1 MPTDRTPVWREL
13 HNKEIPTHDPVQRE
27 MFWGICTCPPSL
39 LCPLYYHNDNQ
50 ETKNHHAF
58 SQTTRGEDD
67 QKRYCLQD
75 NMSSLYSVLCRTIK
89 PTPTNPHRE
98 HTKNPGPV
106 KTHIRN
112 CNTTINEEHIDILAS
127 TSRGEGYLLTLE
139 ALFIQELEPK
149 INTKDEWRSRTLT
162 IKI

>member
-13 HNKEIPTHDPVQRE
+13 QNKEIPTHDPVQRE

-39 LCPLYYHNDNQ
+39 QCPLYYHNDNQ

-58 SQTTRGEDD
+58 YQTTRGEDD
-67 QKRYCLQD
+67 QKRFVYKITCPRCTACYVRQSSWHLQT
-75 NMSSLYSVLCRTIK
+75 RI
-89 PTPTNPHRE
+89 RE

-106 KTHIRN
+106 TIHLRN
-112 CNTTINEEHIDILAS
+112 YNTTITEEHIDILAS

-139 ALFIQELEPK
+139 AWFIQELEPK
-149 INTKDEWRSRTLT
+149 INAKDEWRSRTPT
-162 IKI
+162 KI